1 MSNEDVLAVKADPVI
16 QVLISRD
23 RMEASLIITL
33 PPNSREVVEQ
43 EVLDKI
49 QQSGVKFGIDMNA
62 VQKACRNPGNQMAFA
77 YGQKP
82 VDGVDAKMVY
92 HFDMNNKGKPT
103 ELADGSVDFKNINL
117 FTTVQEG
124 DLVAEKIPV
133 VPGLPG
139 TDVLGMPVNGKP
151 GKDIPIPLG
160 KNVSLVEN
168 TKLVAAIS
176 GQIIVSNNRINI
188 TPMIEIKGDVDLS
201 TGNIEFVGNVLVRGN
216 IQAGFSVKAEGN
228 VEVYGA
234 VSGGIVEGRT
244 VLIKMGVQGMNRG
257 YIKAKENV
265 IAKFIENSTVYAGQ
279 EVIVN
284 DVILHSRISAGR
296 KILVEGRKGLIA
308 GGQITA
314 GEEIRAKVIGTQLA
328 VATELE
334 VGVNPILR
342 EEYQNLRKEI
352 KKIESSLD
360 QTQKSLSLL
369 RGMNQKDLP
378 PAKREMLLKLTKAQF
393 QLAGQVETVKNRL
406 TEIELAFEE
415 MRYGRIRVAD
425 NVFPGVKVVVG
436 TQVKPIREPLRY
448 VSFYAEDGEIKI
460 GPFK

>member
-1 MSNEDVLAVKADPVI
+1 MSNEDVLAKADPVI
-16 QVLISRD
+16 QVFINRD
-23 RMEASLIITL
+23 RMEAALSVTL
-33 PPNSREVVEQ
+33 PPNSRELEEK

-62 VQKACRNPGNQMAFA
+62 VQTACKNPGNTIPFAF
-77 YGQKP
+77 GQKP

-92 HFDMNNKGKPT
+92 HFDLTNKGKPT

-133 VPGLPG
+133 VPGVPG
-139 TDVLGMPVNGKP
+139 TDVLGMQVNGKP
-151 GKDIPIPLG
+151 GKDIPFPIG

-168 TKLVAAIS
+168 TKLIAAIS
-176 GQIIVSNNRINI
+176 GQIIISNNRISI

-201 TGNIEFVGNVLVRGN
+201 TGNIEFVGNVIVRGN

-228 VEVYGA
+228 VEVHGA

-244 VLIKMGVQGMNRG
+244 VIIKMGVQGMYRG

-265 IAKFIENSTVYAGQ
+265 VAKFIENSTVHAG
-279 EVIVN
+279 EDVIVS

-308 GGQITA
+308 GGQVTA

-328 VATELE
+328 VATDLE
-334 VGVNPILR
+334 VGVNPMLR

-352 KKIESSLD
+352 KKTEETLD
-360 QTQKSLSLL
+360 QTQKSLTLL

-378 PAKREMLLKLTKAQF
+378 PDKREMLLKLTKAQF
-393 QLAGQVETVKNRL
+393 QLAGQVEAVKNRL

-415 MRYGRIRVAD
+415 MRYGRIRVSD

-448 VSFYAEDGEIKI
+448 VTFYAEDGEIKI